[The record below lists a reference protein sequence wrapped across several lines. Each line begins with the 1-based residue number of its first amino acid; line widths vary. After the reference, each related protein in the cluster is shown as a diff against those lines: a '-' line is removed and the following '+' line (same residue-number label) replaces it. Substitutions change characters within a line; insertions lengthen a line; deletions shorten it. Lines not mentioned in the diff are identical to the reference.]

1 MLTEIAVASF
11 IGSCVIAGVLLY
23 LLLKFGSRILAHDR
37 PTERGLHDR
46 VVPRGGGVIIV
57 IATALCGAGLSLA
70 GTGDGLD
77 WPVVF
82 ALSAIAAMG
91 FADDHFGLSVRFR
104 LLLGFGLASVLAIAT
119 VGDGQWALFGSN
131 YSWQVEFV
139 ILPAVLGLVWMMNL
153 FNFMDGADGI
163 AGVQGLIGTAALAAW
178 FALSNYPSLAL
189 MNLGVAGA
197 CLGFLIFN
205 WAPARVFLGDVGS
218 LTLGAWFGCM
228 LLIGTSTAG
237 IPLEAFFILLGTFW
251 FDATYTLIRRLLSGA
266 RITEAH
272 REHLYQQLILAN
284 WSHQK
289 VALGTAGLALVM
301 VALASAVTH
310 KPEHGLWFFL
320 LALAILLGYTG
331 LVTRIAKIGGPP
343 GKS

>member
-70 GTGDGLD
+70 GTDDGLD

-104 LLLGFGLASVLAIAT
+104 LLLGFGLACVLAMGT
-119 VGDGQWALFGSN
+119 VGSGQWALFGSN

-139 ILPAVLGLVWMMNL
+139 ILPAV
-153 FNFMDGADGI
+153 
-163 AGVQGLIGTAALAAW
+163 
-178 FALSNYPSLAL
+178 
-189 MNLGVAGA
+189 
-197 CLGFLIFN
+197 
-205 WAPARVFLGDVGS
+205 
-218 LTLGAWFGCM
+218 
-228 LLIGTSTAG
+228 
-237 IPLEAFFILLGTFW
+237 
-251 FDATYTLIRRLLSGA
+251 
-266 RITEAH
+266 
-272 REHLYQQLILAN
+272 
-284 WSHQK
+284 
-289 VALGTAGLALVM
+289 
-301 VALASAVTH
+301 
-310 KPEHGLWFFL
+310 
-320 LALAILLGYTG
+320 
-331 LVTRIAKIGGPP
+331 PP
-343 GKS
+343 NN